1 MPVTP
6 PRPTGRKNKTFSL
19 KFFVRWAK
27 KEISRSYMPKTAAN
41 APPLT
46 PGKINPEPINIP
58 FTNRNIQ
65 SLVVYPTSWFSIF
78 CLFSTICALLLSF
91 NFIHDWTFPAI
102 LLKDFFIG
110 LYYFFIHFDN
120 IRIKHVTSI
129 MIEIAAIVKQGLDPP
144 ISVLFPFLIS

>member
-1 MPVTP
+1 MITSEVSLPFFPASFHNAGTVPAIHPTKNHNIVVSYAPNKKLTKKESRKMPVTP

-65 SLVVYPTSWFSIF
+65 SLVVYPTF
-78 CLFSTICALLLSF
+78 
-91 NFIHDWTFPAI
+91 
-102 LLKDFFIG
+102 
-110 LYYFFIHFDN
+110 
-120 IRIKHVTSI
+120 
-129 MIEIAAIVKQGLDPP
+129 
-144 ISVLFPFLIS
+144 

>member
-19 KFFVRWAK
+19 KFFVIWAR

-65 SLVVYPTSWFSIF
+65 SLVVYPTF
-78 CLFSTICALLLSF
+78 
-91 NFIHDWTFPAI
+91 
-102 LLKDFFIG
+102 
-110 LYYFFIHFDN
+110 
-120 IRIKHVTSI
+120 
-129 MIEIAAIVKQGLDPP
+129 
-144 ISVLFPFLIS
+144 